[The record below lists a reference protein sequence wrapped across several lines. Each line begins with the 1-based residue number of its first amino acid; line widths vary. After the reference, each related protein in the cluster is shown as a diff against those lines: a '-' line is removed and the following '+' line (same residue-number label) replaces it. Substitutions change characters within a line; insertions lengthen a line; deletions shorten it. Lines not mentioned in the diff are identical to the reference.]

1 MGFNFKIS
9 SITALD
15 VEKEFDSTDSGS
27 SEEPSKK
34 IFKPILPQA
43 IQSDCRHGMTVTASS
58 YATDGV
64 RVFYPFKA
72 FTKTWAHGTW
82 RWLTYSIDNWTS
94 EWLQIDLAVP
104 KEISAYRIYA
114 GFSANDQI
122 EMDRNP
128 KDIKLE
134 GSLDG
139 TNWFLLDEQKNIKQF
154 EYLGDARTFIL
165 PRKVTYRFY
174 KLTVLDV
181 QGATNGKKGVHI
193 WELEYLN

>member
-15 VEKEFDSTDSGS
+15 VEKEFDSPDSGS
-27 SEEPSKK
+27 SGETSEKTY
-34 IFKPILPQA
+34 KPILPQA
-43 IQSDCRHGMTVTASS
+43 IQSDCRHGMAVTASS
-58 YATDGV
+58 YAIDSSIT
-64 RVFYPFKA
+64 FSPFKA
-72 FTKTWAHGTW
+72 FTKTWMHATW
-82 RWLTYSIDNWTS
+82 RWLTPSIENWTS
-94 EWLQIDLAVP
+94 EWLQIDLVEP

-114 GFSANDQI
+114 GFSVNDQI
-122 EMDRNP
+122 ELDRNP

-139 TNWFLLDEQKNIKQF
+139 TNWLLLDEQKNIKQF
-154 EYLGDARTFIL
+154 EYLGDARTFML